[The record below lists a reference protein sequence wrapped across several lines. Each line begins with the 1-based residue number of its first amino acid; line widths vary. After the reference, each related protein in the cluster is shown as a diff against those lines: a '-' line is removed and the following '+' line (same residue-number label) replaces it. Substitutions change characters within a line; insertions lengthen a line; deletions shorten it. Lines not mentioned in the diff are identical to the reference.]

1 MDILKIYMF
10 TEQYF
15 YSKAIA
21 AIHQIVY
28 TEVKWVDANDEFSFI
43 KEGISELMLFQE
55 QLLLNLNRGL

>member
-1 MDILKIYMF
+1 MDVLKIYMF

-43 KEGISELMLFQE
+43 KEGISELMLFKSSFY
-55 QLLLNLNRGL
+55 